1 MTQKHKASIVR
12 WPWLADRTWVTRRSP
27 QRHDLMPDG
36 WVPTA
41 AQVGI
46 GFLALGA
53 ASVKSDV
60 ADAAL
65 PFDRR
70 RNGLVLGAGAV
81 GLVLE
86 ADTAAAGREC
96 KPLAKVKMAAHDE

>member
-1 MTQKHKASIVR
+1 MGATPLKHPAQR
-12 WPWLADRTWVTRRSP
+12 PRAPAESP
-27 QRHDLMPDG
+27 CALERGPA
-36 WVPTA
+36 A

>member
-1 MTQKHKASIVR
+1 M
-12 WPWLADRTWVTRRSP
+12 
-27 QRHDLMPDG
+27 
-36 WVPTA
+36 
-41 AQVGI
+41 GI